1 MFLLYIL
8 FTIVCCF
15 FTYKFAC
22 YKLIKLD
29 KINNKGFDTH
39 QEYICKALDEI
50 ASIKTDVNKI
60 KKDIY
65 Q

>member
-1 MFLLYIL
+1 MFILYIL
-8 FTIVCCF
+8 FTLICCF
-15 FTYKFAC
+15 VTYKFSC
-22 YKLIKLD
+22 YQIMKLD
-29 KINNKGFDTH
+29 KINNKGYENHTNF
-39 QEYICKALDEI
+39 ICKALDEI

>member
-1 MFLLYIL
+1 MFILYIL
-8 FTIVCCF
+8 FTIICCYLTYR
-15 FTYKFAC
+15 FTC
-22 YKLIKLD
+22 YQVVKLD
-29 KINNKGFDTH
+29 KVNSKGFDTH

-50 ASIKTDVNKI
+50 ATIKTDVIKI

>member
-1 MFLLYIL
+1 MWILYIL
-8 FTIVCCF
+8 FVLVCCF
-15 FTYKFAC
+15 FTYKFAT
-22 YKLIKLD
+22 YQLVKLD
-29 KINNKGFDTH
+29 KINSKGFDTH

-50 ASIKTDVNKI
+50 ARIKTDVNKI